1 MMIRVVLVDDH
12 PVVRAGMKTV
22 LDKADDILVVAEA
35 GNGAEALRM
44 AKEYRPDV
52 LVLDINLPD
61 TTGLEVTRKLKA
73 ENHPSHILILT
84 LHADSKTVFECLEAG
99 AIGYVLKDE
108 ALESLAKAVVA
119 VSAGESWLSPAV
131 ASKVVRR
138 AVDGQV
144 VDTAPPEL
152 PVDLTPREIEV
163 LKLLA
168 KGLDN
173 AAIAEKLVLTKR
185 TVQNHVSNI
194 YSKLG
199 NSSRTEA
206 MLFAIKHGLVD
217 LSGQA

>member
-1 MMIRVVLVDDH
+1 VMIRVVLVDDH

>member
-1 MMIRVVLVDDH
+1 
-12 PVVRAGMKTV
+12 
-22 LDKADDILVVAEA
+22 
-35 GNGAEALRM
+35 
-44 AKEYRPDV
+44 V

-61 TTGLEVTRKLKA
+61 TTGLEVARNLKA
-73 ENHPSHILILT
+73 EEHPSHILILT

-108 ALESLAKAVVA
+108 ALESLAKAVAA
-119 VSAGESWLSPAV
+119 VSEGESWLSPAV

-199 NSSRTEA
+199 TSSRTEA
-206 MLFAIKHGLVD
+206 MLFAIQHDLVD
-217 LSGQA
+217 LSGSAG

>member
-1 MMIRVVLVDDH
+1 MIRVVLVDDH